1 MGGVAQ
7 GTNVEIDISASQL
20 AQTSYQAGPGTDT
33 LWVRAF
39 DGYLWSDWKSFVISP
54 ADHAP
59 VVTAANVTVPHMQL
73 SSAALSLFSAS
84 DSDGDTIPE
93 YGLWDT
99 EGHGHWTVGG
109 VAQATD
115 AEIDVSAVGLSQ
127 VSYVF
132 GTAPDT
138 LWVRAYDGYRWG
150 EWVSFTATPGV
161 DHPPVVLGPRLHGV
175 ARANLDRRFESGQ
188 RHRPG

>member
-1 MGGVAQ
+1 MAAGDSVTEYSFWDSNGNGHWTVGGTVQ
-7 GTNVEIDISASQL
+7 GTKTEIDISASQL
-20 AQTSYQAGPGTDT
+20 AQTSYQAGPGADT

-59 VVTAANVTVPHMQL
+59 VVTAANVTVPYTQL
-73 SSAALSLFSAS
+73 AATGSSLFSAS
-84 DSDGDTIPE
+84 DSDGDTITK

-99 EGHGHWTVGG
+99 EGHGYWMIGG

-115 AEIDVSAVGLSQ
+115 AEIDVSAASLSQ

-138 LWVRAYDGYRWG
+138 LWVRAYDGYLWG
-150 EWVSFTATPGV
+150 AWVPFTAT
-161 DHPPVVLGPRLHGV
+161 
-175 ARANLDRRFESGQ
+175 
-188 RHRPG
+188 